1 MSTTA
6 FLFQYV
12 PFSSIQF
19 VLVVAICV
27 FIHWNVQSYLRLRHV
42 PGPWLAAW
50 TNIPRL
56 LWVASGNAHDIHLA
70 LHRKYGDIVR
80 FGPNM
85 ISVQDPAQIG
95 TIYSIHRKFAKSD
108 FYHVLLFYLR
118 GKPVPTI
125 FATQD
130 EDQHHTLRRPIAAI
144 YSMSNV
150 VSFEP
155 YVDSTMSVFIDQLNK
170 RFVEPDL
177 VCNFGTWLQMF
188 AFDVM
193 GEITFSR
200 RLGFL
205 ESGTDIDGLM
215 QHIWAYFK
223 KAAPITQMPWL
234 DSIWTK
240 NPIVQYLK
248 AAKPNAIVGF
258 ALAQTKERLEAEKE
272 KAASDSGLT
281 KELNN
286 RDFLSRFLEALE
298 KDKSIPPWALMA
310 WSTSNVTAGSD
321 TTAILLRTIFY
332 NLLKSPSTMKKLLDE
347 LSSTIEKGSSEFV
360 TWKESREL
368 PYLDACIKEAGRMH
382 PPFGLPLERVVPE
395 GGAEICG
402 KFLVAG
408 TVVGMGGSVT
418 HRHKETFGDDCDVW
432 RPERWLCDKENKR
445 RMENSLLT
453 FGAGHRVCLGKN
465 ISYLEVYKV
474 VPTLLRIY
482 EFSFADPDC
491 NKWKV
496 ENFWFTNQTGLN
508 IRIKRRTQ

>member
-1 MSTTA
+1 MEYQKQIRAMSTTA
-6 FLFQYV
+6 FLFQYF

-19 VLVVAICV
+19 VLVVATCV

-95 TIYSIHRKFAKSD
+95 TIYSIHRKFAKVSHAKMISFATTIFRLCCVFFLFLFSFGVYTALEWVGHEIRCLLFVQSD
-108 FYHVLLFYLR
+108 FYHVLLFYLK

-205 ESGTDIDGLM
+205 ESGTDIGGLM

-223 KAAPITQMPWL
+223 KAAPVSVL
-234 DSIWTK
+234 
-240 NPIVQYLK
+240 NPFCAKLK
-248 AAKPNAIVGF
+248 
-258 ALAQTKERLEAEKE
+258 
-272 KAASDSGLT
+272 
-281 KELNN
+281 
-286 RDFLSRFLEALE
+286 
-298 KDKSIPPWALMA
+298 
-310 WSTSNVTAGSD
+310 
-321 TTAILLRTIFY
+321 
-332 NLLKSPSTMKKLLDE
+332 
-347 LSSTIEKGSSEFV
+347 
-360 TWKESREL
+360 
-368 PYLDACIKEAGRMH
+368 
-382 PPFGLPLERVVPE
+382 
-395 GGAEICG
+395 
-402 KFLVAG
+402 
-408 TVVGMGGSVT
+408 
-418 HRHKETFGDDCDVW
+418 RHVLDDC
-432 RPERWLCDKENKR
+432 
-445 RMENSLLT
+445 
-453 FGAGHRVCLGKN
+453 
-465 ISYLEVYKV
+465 
-474 VPTLLRIY
+474 
-482 EFSFADPDC
+482 
-491 NKWKV
+491 
-496 ENFWFTNQTGLN
+496 
-508 IRIKRRTQ
+508 